1 MEEKKRKY
9 KNLILAITI
18 TLLIVFCF
26 VYYLYWSTISNALI
40 IIEGAEL
47 ATLSAATRI
56 VILSIMSYILFRKW
70 FKQEVIYTS
79 DAYFLFALF
88 FMILTVGKLY
98 DLLYNLILISDT
110 FGDLFILML
119 SKIRYYIIIINILP
133 ILYIGLEATMTFVSV
148 YVKDLSKKQFS
159 KIRLWI
165 IFIVLLGLT
174 IVITLATNI
183 TFLINVLP
191 FFTIAIFIMIAIMF
205 LFMYKNKR
213 LSQANGLIIGIAFLY
228 FIITNLLRSLISVI
242 ALTHPSFIVVA
253 DLLDISANVLM
264 FIGFISKPSYA
275 K

>member
-1 MEEKKRKY
+1 
-9 KNLILAITI
+9 
-18 TLLIVFCF
+18 
-26 VYYLYWSTISNALI
+26 
-40 IIEGAEL
+40 
-47 ATLSAATRI
+47 
-56 VILSIMSYILFRKW
+56 MSYILFRKW

-110 FGDLFILML
+110 YGDLFILML

-165 IFIVLLGLT
+165 IFVVLLGLT

-191 FFTIAIFIMIAIMF
+191 FFTLAIFVMIAIMF

>member
-1 MEEKKRKY
+1 MENKKRKF
-9 KNLILAITI
+9 KLWLTI
-18 TLLIVFCF
+18 SSLGSLIVFS
-26 VYYLYWSTISNALI
+26 VLYYLYWSTISNALI
-40 IIEGAEL
+40 TIEGAEL
-47 ATLSAATRI
+47 ATISAATRI

-88 FMILTVGKLY
+88 FMILTIGKLF
-98 DLLYNLILISDT
+98 DLLYNLLLISDT
-110 FGDLFILML
+110 YGDLFILML

-165 IFIVLLGLT
+165 IFVVLLGLT
-174 IVITLATNI
+174 VIITLATNI

-228 FIITNLLRSLISVI
+228 FIITNLLRSLISII

>member
-9 KNLILAITI
+9 KYLILAIVI
-18 TLLIVFCF
+18 AVFVVF
-26 VYYLYWSTISNALI
+26 SVLYYVYWSI
-40 IIEGAEL
+40 IKYVLNTTEGAEF
-47 ATLSAATRI
+47 AIVSAAIRI
-56 VILSIMSYILFRKW
+56 VILSVMSFILFRKW

-88 FMILTVGKLY
+88 FMILTIGKLY
-98 DLLYNLILISDT
+98 DLLYYLILISDA
-110 FGDLFILML
+110 FGELFMLML
-119 SKIRYYIIIINILP
+119 CKVRYYIIIINILP

-159 KIRLWI
+159 KIRLRI
-165 IFIVLLGLT
+165 IFIILVVLT
-174 IVITLATNI
+174 IIITLATSI

-191 FFTIAIFIMIAIMF
+191 FFTLAIFVMIAIMF

-242 ALTHPSFIVVA
+242 ALTQPSFIVVA
-253 DLLDISANVLM
+253 DVLDISANVLM